1 VRRAAGVAAA
11 LVLLGTAGCGARG
24 AVGHT
29 TAPPGAGLEMPQV
42 RGAHVAALRTD
53 ASGEVR
59 LSLFIDAG
67 SRDGAPPQVAFV
79 AASVAAEAAGPP
91 FEARVV
97 PDGTEIHGRCPSS
110 DMPACVAALG
120 RALSTRDVTPDALTR
135 AHRVLGVR
143 RRRARTDEGRLVHGL
158 AVRALLGEEAAAG
171 LDPLG
176 EPADDRSAD
185 ANAVRAF
192 LAAHF
197 GPTRAFLAAS
207 GDLEPERVMAAVKK
221 EWGEVP
227 KAAGARAARAPL
239 APRSSAAVE
248 VGRRGHVAV
257 AAVVSSAA
265 HGAAAARMVLEGGLE
280 GRLEEQ
286 EPVAVDA
293 HAFELRGGSLLL
305 VRTSPVSQV
314 RRASRTLAFEVGRA
328 ALEASLPDAHGA
340 TGAAGDADP
349 ARALGELWLVRDDE
363 ARAARRAVPGDAPV
377 AMGVGAIVAGGRADR
392 TGKADP
398 DAEVRRTA
406 QARLTAELR
415 RALAALAPARRG
427 GVHDGGAAVVL
438 ENGARIDVRRI
449 AAHRRARIEVRVEGG
464 VVEEPPLLHGR
475 TAVLTTAMTH
485 GCVGRPRDALRLRL
499 RQLGASLVPVVT
511 GDAFGL
517 VLDVPRE
524 GWREGLDLALACLMA
539 PDLTSAGVEHA
550 RHALLTALGQEPPYR
565 AWAGAAVAPN
575 APGVVAPWGSRDAVK
590 ALARHDLMAAHGSA
604 VVGARVRVKVEGDA
618 PPAEVVERAARRL
631 AQLQRGSVPP
641 DARPGEALRD
651 PSFLTTGGEKVASVL
666 AFRVAGEVS
675 DGRATE
681 LARRL
686 AAALGGDPGLRVVW
700 SDGGRAPWGGWVA
713 AAVVLPFE
721 GVPSLAD
728 RMAGIVRTAAEGAGL
743 TLTGLPTLVVGP
755 FVEP

>member
-1 VRRAAGVAAA
+1 MRRAVRVAAA
-11 LVLLGTAGCGARG
+11 LVLLGMAGCGARAAAG
-24 AVGHT
+24 RAT
-29 TAPPGAGLEMPQV
+29 TAPAAGLEMPQV
-42 RGAHVAALRTD
+42 RGAHVAVLRTD
-53 ASGEVR
+53 ASGEVQ

-120 RALSTRDVTPDALTR
+120 RALSTREVTPEALTR
-135 AHRVLGVR
+135 AHRALGVR
-143 RRRARTDEGRLVHGL
+143 RRRARADEARLVHGL
-158 AVRALLGEEAAAG
+158 AVRALLGEEAAAE

-176 EPADDRSAD
+176 ESADDRSTD
-185 ANAVRAF
+185 ATAVRAF

-221 EWGEVP
+221 EWGELP
-227 KAAGARAARAPL
+227 KAAGARAARASL

-257 AAVVSSAA
+257 ALVVPSAA
-265 HGAAAARMVLEGGLE
+265 HGAAAARMVLEAGLE
-280 GRLEEQ
+280 GRLQEQ

-293 HAFELRGGSLLL
+293 HAFEVRGGSLLL
-305 VRTSPVSQV
+305 VRTSPVAQV
-314 RRASRTLAFEVGRA
+314 RRAGRTLAFEVGRA
-328 ALEASLPDAHGA
+328 ALEASLPDAHG
-340 TGAAGDADP
+340 GAAGDADP

-363 ARAARRAVPGDAPV
+363 ASAAARTAVPSGAAV

-398 DAEVRRTA
+398 DAEVRRSA

-415 RALAALAPARRG
+415 RALAALTPARRG
-427 GVHDGGAAVVL
+427 AEHDGGAAVVL

-449 AAHRRARIEVRVEGG
+449 AAHRRARIEVRVDGG

-475 TAVLTTAMTH
+475 TALLATAMSH

-499 RQLGASLVPVVT
+499 RQLGATLVPVVT
-511 GDAFGL
+511 GDAFGF
-517 VLDVPRE
+517 VLDVPRD
-524 GWREGLDLALACLMA
+524 GWREGLDLALACLTA
-539 PDLTSAGVEHA
+539 PDLTSAGVEQA
-550 RHALLTALGQEPPYR
+550 KLALLSALGQEPPYR
-565 AWAGAAVAPN
+565 AWAGAAIAPN

-590 ALARHDLMAAHGSA
+590 ALARHDLMAAHGRA
-604 VVGARVRVKVEGDA
+604 VVGARVRVQVEGDA
-618 PPAEVVERAARRL
+618 PPAEVVERTARRL
-631 AQLQRGSVPP
+631 AQLRRGSVPP

-651 PSFLTTGGEKVASVL
+651 PSFLTTGGEKVAAVL
-666 AFRVAGEVS
+666 AFRLAGEVS

-681 LARRL
+681 LARRM
-686 AAALGGDPGLRVVW
+686 AAALGGDPGLRVAW
-700 SDGGRAPWGGWVA
+700 SDGGQAPWGGWVA
-713 AAVVLPFE
+713 VAVALPFE

-728 RMAGIVRTAAEGAGL
+728 RMAGIVRTAVEGAGL
-743 TLTGLPTLVVGP
+743 TLAGLPTLVVGP
-755 FVEP
+755 FVEH